1 MKVYFPNKITSAIG
15 GYEMLL
21 RFHNDLIHLENTSIE
36 ISFFNVSWFEAN
48 LVAILGAIIENLE
61 SKGNIVSIIECNMNN
76 DILTRNGFLTNFG
89 FKPALSLNTTQIP
102 YRKFLENQ
110 PHLYNQYIQEEL
122 LDKSEFPKHSERL
135 GNEIKRNIYELFE
148 NARTHGKCSQIHTC
162 GQFYPQRKKLHI
174 TIVDTG
180 NTIINNVRKYLN
192 QDLLS
197 SECIDWAM
205 QSGNTTKTGAISG
218 GLGLG
223 IIFDF
228 INLNQGKIQIISS
241 NGYWELRER
250 KITKVDMNFSFAG
263 TIANLEFDLKDDS
276 IYSFADESFSLD
288 NIF

>member
-21 RFHNDLIHLENTSIE
+21 RFHNDLIHYENSLIE
-36 ISFFNVSWFEAN
+36 ISFLNVSWFEAN
-48 LVAILGAIIENLE
+48 LVAILGAIIEDLE
-61 SKGNIVSIIECNMNN
+61 SKGNTVCIIECHMKN

-89 FKPALSLNTTQIP
+89 FEPALSLNTTQIP

-110 PHLYNQYIQEEL
+110 PHLYNKYIQEEL

-148 NARTHGKCSQIHTC
+148 NARTHGKCNQIHTC

-180 NTIINNVRKYLN
+180 NTIVNNVTEYLKIN
-192 QDLLS
+192 LS
-197 SECIDWAM
+197 ASDCIDWAM
-205 QSGNTTKTGAISG
+205 KSGNTTKTGTISG

-228 INLNQGKIQIISS
+228 INLNQGKIQIVSS
-241 NGYWELRER
+241 NGYWELREG
-250 KITKVDMNFSFAG
+250 KTTKVDMNFSFAG
-263 TIANLEFDLKDDS
+263 TIANLEFDLKNDS
-276 IYSFADESFSLD
+276 LYSFADESFSLN

>member
-1 MKVYFPNKITSAIG
+1 MKVYFPNKITSSIG
-15 GYEMLL
+15 GYELLL
-21 RFHNDLIHLENTSIE
+21 RFHNDLIHLENTTIE
-36 ISFFNVSWFEAN
+36 ISFYYVSWFEAN
-48 LVAILGAIIENLE
+48 LVAILGAIIEDLE
-61 SKGNIVSIIECNMNN
+61 RKGNLISIIDCTMKN
-76 DILTRNGFLTNFG
+76 DILTRNGFLINFG
-89 FKPALSLNTTQIP
+89 YKPALSLNTTQIP

-180 NTIINNVRKYLN
+180 NTIINNVRNYLSQN
-192 QDLLS
+192 MLS
-197 SECIDWAM
+197 SECIHWAM
-205 QSGNTTKTGAISG
+205 QSGNTTKTGTISG

-250 KITKVDMNFSFAG
+250 VVTKVDMAFSFQG
-263 TIANLEFDLKDDS
+263 TIANLEFDLKNDS
-276 IYSFADESFSLD
+276 LYSFADESFSLD

>member
-1 MKVYFPNKITSAIG
+1 MKVYFPNKITSSIG

-21 RFHNDLIHLENTSIE
+21 RFHNDLTHLENTLIE

-48 LVAILGAIIENLE
+48 LVAILGAIIEDLE
-61 SKGNIVSIIECNMNN
+61 SKGNTIRIIECEMKN
-76 DILTRNGFLTNFG
+76 DILTRNGFLTDFD

-110 PHLYNQYIQEEL
+110 PHLYNKYIQEEL
-122 LDKSEFPKHSERL
+122 LDKSEFPKHSKRL
-135 GNEIKRNIYELFE
+135 GSEIKRNIYELFE
-148 NARTHGKCSQIHTC
+148 NARTHGKCNQIHTC

-180 NTIINNVRKYLN
+180 NTIVNNVCQYLKTE
-192 QDLLS
+192 LS
-197 SECIDWAM
+197 ASDCIDWAM
-205 QSGNTTKTGAISG
+205 QSGNTTKTGTISG

-228 INLNQGKIQIISS
+228 INLNQGKIQIISA
-241 NGYWELRER
+241 NGYWELREK
-250 KITKVDMNFSFAG
+250 KIAKVDMNFSFAG

-276 IYSFADESFSLD
+276 LYSLADETVSLD